1 VQGKRLGQIT
11 LERIH
16 FEVLAKAVGS

>member
-1 VQGKRLGQIT
+1 LGQIT